1 MKRNIIPYKSVDIVR
16 DNNGNQHE
24 MNMESKAARI
34 EEYMLAEV
42 KEQGIVRSRKA
53 ECDHDDSAG
62 AGLRDTSYINIDG
75 VR

>member
-1 MKRNIIPYKSVDIVR
+1 
-16 DNNGNQHE
+16 
-24 MNMESKAARI
+24 MESKAARI

-42 KEQGIVRSRKA
+42 KEQGIVRNRKA
-53 ECDHDDSAG
+53 AWNCDDSAG